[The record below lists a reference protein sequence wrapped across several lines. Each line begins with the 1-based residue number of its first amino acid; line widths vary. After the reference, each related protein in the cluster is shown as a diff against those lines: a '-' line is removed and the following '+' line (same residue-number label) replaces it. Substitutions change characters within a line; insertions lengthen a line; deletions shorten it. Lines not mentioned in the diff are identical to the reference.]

1 MGKNEI
7 RNTKR
12 PKMSKSKDKNSIAHL
27 SDIHI
32 RYGSRHKE
40 YKDVF
45 QRTID
50 DLIEKCPK
58 RIAIT
63 GDLFHIK
70 INLSPNALELA
81 GWFLKELSKIAP
93 VDLILGNHDLNLQSL
108 EQGNSIEPIIKLI
121 SDGYIIEKG
130 AKKLPSHN
138 GDGNGIFFF
147 LHSGFYNIN
156 DDIVYGI
163 YSCLDNEI
171 LTLKTKDKKKT
182 YIAMY
187 HGPVYG
193 SRGNNGYELHD
204 SEYMMKLSTFNNFD
218 IVMLGDIHEHQAF
231 SLKTSATENV
241 AYPGS
246 LIQQDYGETIDKG
259 YIVWDLKSK
268 SFSRKFIPND
278 FGFSSLHISKGELFE
293 DRIEDLK
300 LSHNPKKTKVSVTWE
315 TFQED
320 YSVEKE
326 KQIERLIKN
335 RYGCE
340 VINVNCKHISKEG
353 EIDDINIDE
362 DKDYS
367 KIEEFETLLKNFVD
381 NSEYDNEEEVL
392 NLSRKIDEELNHSS
406 EKGKKWFL
414 NSLEVWNL
422 FGFPESKTTFNFN
435 ELSGV
440 TGIFGKNFSGKTN
453 IIRAFVWIAYRKM
466 LGGGEAYRLTN
477 MYTESDKAGGRI
489 YLTIDS
495 QKYYIE
501 RTVKVR
507 TKKDGSPDVSYGVE
521 YKILKENS
529 EGKKTWVSIDSDK
542 AATEKA
548 ERNNIIVES
557 IGTFDDFTKTVLQAQ
572 GGEGNFLDMSQQPK
586 NDLIN
591 KYLGLEVFRDRY
603 EYAKRIF
610 NDIKSKQKFLGNS
623 KEHQESI
630 KKEDDLIEENNVLL
644 KKYQTERVD
653 TDKLVESQEYKIRDL
668 TKSIIKVE
676 NTKYS
681 DIESAK
687 KSIDST
693 VEALNEKLE
702 LESELTKWVSSN
714 FKKEL
719 PKDSALGL
727 VKIQDNLK
735 TERSLFE
742 SEKKEYTSLSSWIDN
757 NQLQKD
763 VDIEPVKQKV
773 LSTESALLKLKN
785 KLEISKGK
793 KCPTCGN
800 VEQKPDLNLEKQCN
814 KDIERGEKFL
824 LERQDEIKNANQI
837 SKHNIFFGKQ
847 ENKLGSFKN
856 SLKERK
862 IKIDN
867 LKKDLELSQKIDVI
881 TKHNDLVESKSRS
894 LEKVKED
901 ILILKKT
908 IEDVEKEIDILK
920 SNKESIEKNS
930 EINTQIKLNED
941 EKKSLKL
948 IINQLNEKVTSI
960 KSDIKVSTSN
970 KENLKDKI
978 ETIKKAESSYSKYAI
993 YLQAVHRDGIPAR
1006 IIRQKLPIIN
1016 YKINSILKNLVD
1028 FKVEMIIKNNGDI
1041 KEFFYFNSL
1050 EKDALPISMASGA
1063 QKFIGSVAIRDS
1075 LHFVSSLT
1083 KPSLCIIDE
1092 GFGAL
1097 DDELTIAIQ
1106 SVFYYLKAK
1115 YKNTWIITHKNEI
1128 KDFVDNIIQVSK
1140 NKSTLTEEQLKENP
1154 RAGVSVF
1161 DLNNRH
1167 QNKNKEISKEVSF

>member
-1 MGKNEI
+1 
-7 RNTKR
+7 
-12 PKMSKSKDKNSIAHL
+12 MSKSKVNNSIAHI

-40 YKDVF
+40 YRDVF

-50 DLIEKCPK
+50 DLSVQKPK

-70 INLSPNALELA
+70 INLSPNALEIA
-81 GWFLKELSKIAP
+81 GWLMKELSKIAP

-121 SDGYIIEKG
+121 SDGYIVEKG
-130 AKKLPSHN
+130 AKKLPTHKGSGH
-138 GDGNGIFFF
+138 GIFFF
-147 LHSGFYNIN
+147 LHSGFYNVN
-156 DDIVYGI
+156 DDIVYGV

-171 LTLKTKDKKKT
+171 LTLKTKDKDKT

-218 IVMLGDIHEHQAF
+218 IVMLGDIHEHQSF
-231 SLKTSATENV
+231 SLKTSATENI

-259 YIVWDLKSK
+259 YIVWDLKKK

-278 FGFSSLHISKGELFE
+278 YGFSSLHISRGEIFE

-315 TFQED
+315 AFQED

-326 KQIERLIKN
+326 KQIEKLIKN
-335 RYGCE
+335 KYGCE
-340 VINVNCKHISKEG
+340 VINVDCKHISKED
-353 EIDDINIDE
+353 EISNIDIDE
-362 DKDYS
+362 EKDYT
-367 KIEEFETLLKNFVD
+367 KIEEFETLLKEFVD
-381 NSEYDNEEEVL
+381 NSEYDNEDEVL
-392 NLSRKIDEELNHSS
+392 ELSRKIDKELNYSS

-422 FGFPESKTTFNFN
+422 FGFPEDKTTFNFN

-453 IIRAFVWIAYRKM
+453 LIRALVWIAYRKI

-495 QKYYIE
+495 QQYYIE
-501 RTVKVR
+501 RTVRVR
-507 TKKDGSPDVSYGVE
+507 TKKDGTPDVSYGVE
-521 YKILKENS
+521 YKMLKEDS
-529 EGKKTWVSIDSDK
+529 EGKKTWTSIDSDK
-542 AATEKA
+542 AATEKT

-557 IGTFDDFTKTVLQAQ
+557 IGTFDDFTKIVLQAQ

-610 NDIKSKQKFLGNS
+610 NDIKSKQKFLGSS
-623 KEHQESI
+623 KEHKESI
-630 KKEDDLIEENNVLL
+630 KKEDESIVENSKYL
-644 KKYQTERVD
+644 KKYKTERED
-653 TDKLVESQEYKIRDL
+653 TDKLVEAQEQKIRDL
-668 TKSIIKVE
+668 TKTLIKVE
-676 NTKYS
+676 VTKYS
-681 DIESAK
+681 NIESAQ
-687 KSIDST
+687 KSI
-693 VEALNEKLE
+693 EKTKESLDKKVE
-702 LESELTKWVSSN
+702 LESEFIKWVSSN

-719 PKDSALGL
+719 PKDSALGI
-727 VKIQDNLK
+727 VKVETSLK
-735 TERSLFE
+735 SERKLFE
-742 SEKKEYTSLSSWIDN
+742 SEKNEYVSLNSWIESN
-757 NQLQKD
+757 PLQKEI
-763 VDIEPVKQKV
+763 DIEPVKQKV
-773 LSTESALLKLKN
+773 TETESALLRLKN

-800 VEQKPDLNLEKQCN
+800 VEQKANLELEKQCS
-814 KDIERGEKFL
+814 KDIERGEKALF
-824 LERQDEIKNANQI
+824 ERNGEIKRANQI
-837 SKHNIFFGKQ
+837 SNHNIFFEKQ
-847 ENKLGSFKN
+847 KNKMGSFKN
-856 SLKERK
+856 SLQERK
-862 IKIDN
+862 IKIED
-867 LKKDLELSQKIDVI
+867 LKRGLELSQKVEEIN
-881 TKHNDLVESKSRS
+881 KHNNLVESKSKS
-894 LEKVKED
+894 LESIKVD
-901 ILILKKT
+901 ILELKKT
-908 IEDVEKEIDILK
+908 IEDIKKDISILK
-920 SNKESIEKNS
+920 SNKDSIEKNN
-930 EINTQIKLNED
+930 EINVQIKLNED

-948 IINQLNEKVTSI
+948 IINQLNEKISSI
-960 KSDIKVSTSN
+960 KSDIKVSKSN
-970 KENLKDKI
+970 KDNLEGKI

-1016 YKINSILKNLVD
+1016 YKINSILKNLVE

-1050 EKDALPISMASGA
+1050 EKDALPMTMASGA

-1097 DDELTIAIQ
+1097 DNDLTIAMQ
-1106 SVFYYLKAK
+1106 SVFYYLKDK

-1140 NKSTLTEEQLKENP
+1140 SKSTLTDEQIKENP
-1154 RAGVSVF
+1154 RAGISVF
-1161 DLNNRH
+1161 DLNNRN
-1167 QNKNKEISKEVSF
+1167 QNKGKENSKEVSF

>member
-1 MGKNEI
+1 MNKNKV
-7 RNTKR
+7 N
-12 PKMSKSKDKNSIAHL
+12 NSIAHI

-40 YKDVF
+40 YRDVF

-50 DLIEKCPK
+50 DLSVQKPK

-70 INLSPNALELA
+70 INLSPNALEIA

-108 EQGNSIEPIIKLI
+108 EQGNSIEPIVKLI
-121 SDGYIIEKG
+121 SDGYIVEKG
-130 AKKLPSHN
+130 AKKLPKHKGS
-138 GDGNGIFFF
+138 GYGIFFF
-147 LHSGFYNIN
+147 LHSGFYNVN
-156 DDIVYGI
+156 DDIVYGV

-171 LTLKTKDKKKT
+171 LTLKTKDEDKT

-231 SLKTSATENV
+231 SLKTSATENI

-259 YIVWDLKSK
+259 YIVWDLKKK

-278 FGFSSLHISKGELFE
+278 YGFSSLHISRGEIFE

-315 TFQED
+315 SFQED

-326 KQIERLIKN
+326 KQIEKLIKN
-335 RYGCE
+335 KYGCE

-353 EIDDINIDE
+353 EIDDIDIDE
-362 DKDYS
+362 EKDYA
-367 KIEEFETLLKNFVD
+367 KIEEFETLLKDFVD

-392 NLSRKIDEELNHSS
+392 ELSRKIDEELNYSS

-453 IIRAFVWIAYRKM
+453 LIRALVWIAYRKI

-495 QKYYIE
+495 QQYYIE
-501 RTVKVR
+501 RTVRVR

-521 YKILKENS
+521 YKILKEDS
-529 EGKKTWVSIDSDK
+529 EGKKVWTSIDSDK
-542 AATEKA
+542 AATEKT

-557 IGTFDDFTKTVLQAQ
+557 IGTFDDFTKIVLQAQ

-610 NDIKSKQKFLGNS
+610 NDIKSKQKFLGSS
-623 KEHQESI
+623 KEHRETI
-630 KKEDDLIEENNVLL
+630 KKEDESIEKNNKSLNRY
-644 KKYQTERVD
+644 KTEKID
-653 TDKLVESQEYKIRDL
+653 TDKMVEAQEHKIRDL
-668 TKSIIKVE
+668 TKTLIKVE
-676 NTKYS
+676 ETKYS

-687 KSIDST
+687 KSI
-693 VEALNEKLE
+693 EKIEESLAKKIE
-702 LESELTKWVSSN
+702 LESELIKWVSSN

-719 PKDSALGL
+719 PKDSTLEL
-727 VKIQDNLK
+727 VKIESSLK
-735 TERSLFE
+735 SERRLFE
-742 SEKKEYTSLSSWIDN
+742 SEKKEYLSLSSWVDKN
-757 NQLQKD
+757 PLQKE
-763 VDIEPVKQKV
+763 VDIEPAKKK
-773 LSTESALLKLKN
+773 LADTESALLKLKN

-800 VEQKPDLNLEKQCN
+800 VEQKANLELEKQCS
-814 KDIERGEKFL
+814 KDIERGERAL
-824 LERQDEIKNANQI
+824 LERNAEIKKANEI
-837 SKHNIFFGKQ
+837 SNHNIFFGKQ
-847 ENKLGSFKN
+847 QNKLGSFKN

-862 IKIDN
+862 IKIED
-867 LKKDLELSQKIDVI
+867 LKKSLELSQKIDEI
-881 TKHNDLVESKSRS
+881 NKHNNLVESKNKS
-894 LEKVKED
+894 LENTKVD
-901 ILILKKT
+901 ILELKKT
-908 IEDVEKEIDILK
+908 IEDIEKDISILK
-920 SNKESIEKNS
+920 SNKDSIEKNN
-930 EINTQIKLNED
+930 EINVQIKLNED

-948 IINQLNEKVTSI
+948 IINQLNDKLTSI
-960 KSDIKVSTSN
+960 KSDIKLSKSN
-970 KENLKDKI
+970 KENLEDKI

-1016 YKINSILKNLVD
+1016 YKINSILKSLVD

-1050 EKDALPISMASGA
+1050 EKDALPMTMASGA

-1097 DDELTIAIQ
+1097 DNDLTIAMQ
-1106 SVFYYLKAK
+1106 SVFYYLKDK

-1140 NKSTLTEEQLKENP
+1140 NRSTLTEEQIKENP
-1154 RAGVSVF
+1154 RAGISVF
-1161 DLNNRH
+1161 DLNNRN
-1167 QNKNKEISKEVSF
+1167 QNKEKENTKEVSF

>member
-1 MGKNEI
+1 MNKNKV
-7 RNTKR
+7 N
-12 PKMSKSKDKNSIAHL
+12 NSIAHI

-40 YKDVF
+40 YRDVF

-50 DLIEKCPK
+50 DLSVQKPK

-70 INLSPNALELA
+70 INLSPNALEIA

-108 EQGNSIEPIIKLI
+108 EQGNSIEPIVKLI
-121 SDGYIIEKG
+121 SDGYIVEKG
-130 AKKLPSHN
+130 AKKLPKHKGS
-138 GDGNGIFFF
+138 GYGIFFF
-147 LHSGFYNIN
+147 LHSGFYNVN
-156 DDIVYGI
+156 DDIVYGV

-171 LTLKTKDKKKT
+171 LTLKTKDEDKT

-231 SLKTSATENV
+231 SLKTSATENI

-259 YIVWDLKSK
+259 YIVWDLKKK

-278 FGFSSLHISKGELFE
+278 YGFSSLHISRGEIFE

-315 TFQED
+315 SFQED

-326 KQIERLIKN
+326 KQIEKLIKN
-335 RYGCE
+335 KYGCE

-353 EIDDINIDE
+353 EIDDIDIDE
-362 DKDYS
+362 EKDYA
-367 KIEEFETLLKNFVD
+367 KIEEFETLLKDFVD

-392 NLSRKIDEELNHSS
+392 ELSRKIDEELNYSS

-453 IIRAFVWIAYRKM
+453 LIRALVWIAYRKI

-495 QKYYIE
+495 QQYYIE
-501 RTVKVR
+501 RTVRVR

-521 YKILKENS
+521 YKILKEDS
-529 EGKKTWVSIDSDK
+529 EGKKVWTSIDSDK
-542 AATEKA
+542 AATEKT

-557 IGTFDDFTKTVLQAQ
+557 IGTFDDFTKIVLQAQ

-610 NDIKSKQKFLGNS
+610 NDIKSKQKFLGSS
-623 KEHQESI
+623 KEHRETI
-630 KKEDDLIEENNVLL
+630 KKEDESIEKNNKSLNRY
-644 KKYQTERVD
+644 KTEKID
-653 TDKLVESQEYKIRDL
+653 TDKMVEAQEHKIRDL
-668 TKSIIKVE
+668 TKTLIKVE
-676 NTKYS
+676 ETKYS

-687 KSIDST
+687 KSI
-693 VEALNEKLE
+693 EKIEESLAKKIE
-702 LESELTKWVSSN
+702 LESELIKWVSSN

-719 PKDSALGL
+719 PKDSTLEL
-727 VKIQDNLK
+727 VKIESSLK
-735 TERSLFE
+735 SERRLFE
-742 SEKKEYTSLSSWIDN
+742 SEKKEYLSLSSWVDKN
-757 NQLQKD
+757 PLQKE
-763 VDIEPVKQKV
+763 VDIEPAKKK
-773 LSTESALLKLKN
+773 LADTESALLKLKN

-800 VEQKPDLNLEKQCN
+800 VEQKANLELEKQCS
-814 KDIERGEKFL
+814 KDIERGERAL
-824 LERQDEIKNANQI
+824 LERNAEIKKANEI
-837 SKHNIFFGKQ
+837 SNHNIFFGKQ
-847 ENKLGSFKN
+847 QNKLGSFKN

-862 IKIDN
+862 IKIED
-867 LKKDLELSQKIDVI
+867 LKKSLELSQKIDEI
-881 TKHNDLVESKSRS
+881 NKHNNLVESKNKS
-894 LEKVKED
+894 LENTKVD
-901 ILILKKT
+901 ILELKKT
-908 IEDVEKEIDILK
+908 IEDIEKDISILK
-920 SNKESIEKNS
+920 SNKDSIEKNN
-930 EINTQIKLNED
+930 EINVQIKLNED

-948 IINQLNEKVTSI
+948 IINQLNDKLTSI
-960 KSDIKVSTSN
+960 KSDIKLSKSN
-970 KENLKDKI
+970 KENLEDKI

-1050 EKDALPISMASGA
+1050 EKDALPMTMASGA

-1097 DDELTIAIQ
+1097 DNDLTIAMQ
-1106 SVFYYLKAK
+1106 SVFYYLKDK

-1140 NKSTLTEEQLKENP
+1140 NRSTLTEEQIKENP
-1154 RAGVSVF
+1154 RAGISVF
-1161 DLNNRH
+1161 DLNNRN
-1167 QNKNKEISKEVSF
+1167 QNKEKENTKEVSF